1 MTSDAQRAAAAAAN
15 VVPVAAGEDSRL
27 ILAAVLA
34 NPLSN
39 VFLVAVHGPDRF
51 TYAILDREIG
61 RKLRPDVGAGRRLT
75 PADLFHPDDAA
86 AVIRRYR
93 ECVASAAPLVYEECL
108 RTRDGSRWWQTSLSP
123 VKGADGAVTRILGI
137 AIDITDRKLAESQ
150 LSEAQQQFATIVANL
165 PGVVFRRVRH
175 PDGRL
180 SYSYVSAGI
189 KTLLGYDSEALIADA
204 GLMLRAIDPRDRE
217 AFDATVRRSAETLQ
231 PFALEMRVATAS
243 GDIKWLRSAAQT
255 TRAEDG
261 SIVWDGLILDVSD
274 RKMAEAQV
282 AEREARLR
290 DFADAASDWL
300 WETDEELR
308 FTRISDRFF
317 EIYGIDPS
325 AIVGRR
331 RDEFADMNCEPERW
345 QDHIRAMTERQPFR
359 DFVYRY
365 GDGSGKHSRYIKV
378 SGKPVFDESGRFRGY
393 RGTGT
398 DLTAQRR
405 AEKTAAAA
413 SLRLLA
419 SIEALSE
426 AVAIFDAADRLVL
439 CNARYRG
446 INESILEL
454 LVPGTPFETLVRV
467 GITRGRFPEASASGD
482 EEAWLA
488 QRLERHRS
496 GRSSFEQLL
505 PTGQWMQVLEQ
516 ATPDGGTIILATD
529 VTALKRREEALKILT
544 AEDGSDVFSRT
555 ARALIAGTGY
565 RWAGIARV
573 VPHAA
578 AAVAR
583 SEVLALVDGAT
594 PLFPAAFDPAAGD
607 GDAEPA
613 DAGALAAN
621 AASRLMA
628 ALGGAALVDEV
639 VSSGDGTPIGHV
651 FAIDDRPDHAAASKR
666 DTVVLIAARVA
677 VELQRLEAERQLL
690 RAKETAELASR
701 AKSEFLA
708 NMSHELRT
716 PLNAVIGFS
725 QMIGDE
731 YLGPVG
737 VAAYKEYAK
746 DIHTSS
752 THLLQIIND
761 ILDVSKIEAG
771 MLTLHESETDVAAA
785 VEACGRLVRAR
796 AAEAGITLAVEIADG
811 TPPIFVDERMIKQIT
826 LNLLSNALK
835 FTPRNGTISISGGLD
850 ADGGF
855 TFSVR
860 DTGIGIAPED
870 FAKVL
875 QPFGQVESSLARK
888 FAGTGL
894 GLPLTKGLVELHG
907 GTLRLD
913 SKVGSG
919 TVVTVTLPP
928 ARTCKPLP
936 DLSDSAA
943 AATIALQG

>member
-1 MTSDAQRAAAAAAN
+1 MTSEGQRAAAAPN
-15 VVPVAAGEDSRL
+15 VALVAAGEDSRL

-34 NPLSN
+34 NPLAN
-39 VFLVAVHGPDRF
+39 VFLVEVHGPDRF
-51 TYAILDREIG
+51 TYAMIDREVG
-61 RKLRPDVGAGRRLT
+61 RKFRLNDGAGQRLT

-86 AVIRRYR
+86 AVVRRYR

-123 VKGADGAVTRILGI
+123 VKSAHGGAVSRILGI
-137 AIDITDRKLAESQ
+137 AIDITDRKLAESR
-150 LSEAQQQFATIVANL
+150 LSEAQQQFATILANL
-165 PGVVFRRVRH
+165 PGVVFRRVLH

-180 SYSYVSAGI
+180 TYPYVSAGV
-189 KTLLGYDSEALIADA
+189 KTLLGYDAEAVTDNP
-204 GLMLRAIDPRDRE
+204 GLMLCTVDRRDRD
-217 AFDATVRRSAETLQ
+217 AFDAAIKHSAATLE
-231 PFALEMRVATAS
+231 PLVLELRVVTTS
-243 GDIKWLRSAAQT
+243 GDVKWVRSAAQT
-255 TRAEDG
+255 ARADDG

-300 WETDEELR
+300 WETDEDLR
-308 FTRISDRFF
+308 FTRVSDRFF
-317 EIYGIDPS
+317 EIYGIEPS
-325 AIVGRR
+325 ALIGRR
-331 RDEFADMNCEPERW
+331 RDEFADMTSEPERW
-345 QDHIRAMTERQPFR
+345 QEHIRTMAERQPFR

-365 GDGSGKHSRYIKV
+365 SDASGKNTRYIKV

-405 AEKTAAAA
+405 AEETAAAA
-413 SLRLLA
+413 SLRLLT

-439 CNARYRG
+439 CNARYRE
-446 INESILEL
+446 INERIVDL

-467 GITRGRFPEASASGD
+467 GIARGRFPEASASGD
-482 EEAWLA
+482 EEGWLA
-488 QRLERHRS
+488 RRMERHRS
-496 GRSSFEQLL
+496 GQSNFEQLL
-505 PTGQWMQVLEQ
+505 PTGQWLQVLEQ
-516 ATPDGGTIILATD
+516 ATPEGGIIILATE
-529 VTALKRREEALKILT
+529 VTALKRREEALKVLT
-544 AEDGSDVFSRT
+544 AEDGSDFFNRA
-555 ARALIAGTGY
+555 ARALIVGTGY

-573 VPHAA
+573 SPQAA
-578 AAVAR
+578 H
-583 SEVLALVDGAT
+583 SEVLALFDGAT
-594 PLFPAAFDPAAGD
+594 PLPSTVFDDAPGGGEAAAP
-607 GDAEPA
+607 
-613 DAGALAAN
+613 DAGAFARHG

-628 ALGGAALVDEV
+628 ALGGAALLGEV
-639 VSSGDGTPIGHV
+639 VRSGDGTPIGHV
-651 FAIDDRPDHAAASKR
+651 FAIDDRTDRAAASKR
-666 DTVVLIAARVA
+666 DTVALIAARVA

-690 RAKETAELASR
+690 RAKEAAELASR

-716 PLNAVIGFS
+716 PLNAIIGFS

-737 VAAYKEYAK
+737 VAAYKEYAN

-771 MLTLHESETDVAAA
+771 MLTLHESEIDVAAT

-811 TPPIFVDERMIKQIT
+811 TPPIFADERMIKQIT

-835 FTPRNGTISISGGLD
+835 FTPRNGTVSVSGGLD

-928 ARTCKPLP
+928 TRTCKPLP
-936 DLSDSAA
+936 DLSGGAA
-943 AATIALQG
+943 SVAAPASGGL